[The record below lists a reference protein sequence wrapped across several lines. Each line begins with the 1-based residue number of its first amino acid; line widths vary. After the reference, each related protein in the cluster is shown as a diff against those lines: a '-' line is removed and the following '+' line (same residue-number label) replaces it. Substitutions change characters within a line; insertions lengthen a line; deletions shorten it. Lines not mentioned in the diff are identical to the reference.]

1 MTAERPGARFRRRES
16 TAYHE
21 AGHAVAGYLLGRDF
35 LSVSII
41 TEGTSAGRCNFTAR
55 PDTFDPWQRDPTTRA
70 WLEIEVIT
78 DLAGGIA
85 ERIATGVDNLVGME
99 ADVYSAVDT
108 ATYVTANEKQRLAYL
123 ARAEARAEAI
133 LRQHWGA
140 VQALADAL
148 LRLGQLEYPQ
158 ACAIIESRRAG

>member
-1 MTAERPGARFRRRES
+1 MTAEQPGALFRRRES

-21 AGHAVAGYLLGRDF
+21 AGHAVAGYVLGRYF
-35 LSVSII
+35 LSVSIV
-41 TEGTSAGRCNFTAR
+41 TEGSSAGRCNFVAR
-55 PDTFDPWQRDPTTRA
+55 PDTFDPWRRDAATRA

-85 ERIATGVDNLVGME
+85 ERIATGVDNLAGMA
-99 ADVYSAVDT
+99 ADVYSAMDT
-108 ATYVTANEKQRLAYL
+108 ATYVTGNEKQRLAYL
-123 ARAEARAEAI
+123 ARAEARAESI
-133 LRQHWGA
+133 LRQYWGA

-158 ACAIIESRRAG
+158 ARAIIESSRAG